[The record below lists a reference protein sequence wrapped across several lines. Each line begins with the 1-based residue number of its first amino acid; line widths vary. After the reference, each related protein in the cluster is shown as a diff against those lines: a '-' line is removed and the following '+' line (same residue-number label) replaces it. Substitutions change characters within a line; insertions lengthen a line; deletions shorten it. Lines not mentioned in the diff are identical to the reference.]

1 MNVELAIA
9 GVGWFFLAFGHT
21 MVGVRWVLPRL
32 WDARLP
38 STPFGPPSFTLGMLR
53 FTWHIVTVMLLGF
66 GVLFMALAF
75 APHADTRTLLLRW
88 VAAVQLVAAG
98 LSAWQ
103 ARRRLSS
110 MLRIPVAL
118 VFVVIAALCLV
129 ASA

>member
-1 MNVELAIA
+1 
-9 GVGWFFLAFGHT
+9 
-21 MVGVRWVLPRL
+21 
-32 WDARLP
+32 
-38 STPFGPPSFTLGMLR
+38 
-53 FTWHIVTVMLLGF
+53 MLLGF